1 MFPAQ
6 TAPGKTSKT
15 RLVFVKPAAL
25 MTVTSRMRVGGL
37 PVHPNSL
44 QSKQMVTYLIK
55 VKNQRAVVLE
65 FKEEEEEERRY
76 FPPVVQNTFG
86 SG

>member
-1 MFPAQ
+1 
-6 TAPGKTSKT
+6 
-15 RLVFVKPAAL
+15 

-76 FPPVVQNTFG
+76 FPSVVQSTFG